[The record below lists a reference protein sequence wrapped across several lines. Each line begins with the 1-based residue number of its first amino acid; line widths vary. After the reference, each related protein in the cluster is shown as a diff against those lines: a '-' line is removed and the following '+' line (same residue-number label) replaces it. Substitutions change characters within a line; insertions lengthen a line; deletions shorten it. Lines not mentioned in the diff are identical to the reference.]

1 VRRSC
6 SSEPHFGISGLCP
19 RHGHDYGH
27 RTRQIQPRRRHAP
40 VHQRAAASAIA
51 LAAVLALA
59 ATAPAAITHKRAHR
73 AALPPVSNGGARYWI
88 AFDPQGRTIGPVQ
101 FLSKI
106 VTIVNTST
114 ASNAFS
120 VYYEPTHVAICAGT
134 LPAGTMTRCGVQPAQ
149 QQQLSGGY
157 FQAIAAQ
164 PVLMGGYT
172 EVPTL
177 SYFQESPNG
186 PYGAETGRGT
196 IQNIPLT
203 WQQGCPPRKGAGCP
217 VNLTSDTAVKGNKN
231 VKAKH

>member
-1 VRRSC
+1 MHLSIKRV
-6 SSEPHFGISGLCP
+6 
-19 RHGHDYGH
+19 
-27 RTRQIQPRRRHAP
+27 
-40 VHQRAAASAIA
+40 AIA
-51 LAAVLALA
+51 IAAVLALA
-59 ATAPAAITHKRAHR
+59 AMAPAAIAHKRAHR

-114 ASNAFS
+114 ANNGFT
-120 VYYEPTHVAICAGT
+120 VYYEPAHVAICGTTLAAG
-134 LPAGTMTRCGVQPAQ
+134 AMTRCGVQSSQ

-157 FQAIAAQ
+157 FQVIAAQ

-177 SYFQESPNG
+177 SYAQESPTG
-186 PYGAETGRGT
+186 PFGAETTKGT
-196 IQNIPLT
+196 VQNIPLN

-217 VNLTSDTAVKGNKN
+217 VSQIQGTAGKGTNKN
-231 VKAKH
+231 AKAKQ